1 MPNPP
6 RWALLPP
13 LSLSEQSYAQRDSSS
28 SVSSSADPHP
38 KQQHDTNTGRDDI
51 GKAPGEE
58 ETAVASA
65 AASVTTTETAQST
78 VLGRERSTT
87 GTGEDEGRKN
97 LSPLQGGTG
106 EIENP
111 NHSFESRA
119 DLLLRYLVRTSPT
132 LQSCP
137 LSRRKRRSAFRR
149 RSLTTESSQFSRSMS
164 KRRSNPA
171 KKTKSSS

>member
-97 LSPLQGGTG
+97 L
-106 EIENP
+106 
-111 NHSFESRA
+111 
-119 DLLLRYLVRTSPT
+119 LLRYLVRTSPT